1 MALNEQYLQDLSD
14 LFVQDLRGSDYYR
27 NLSQP
32 EKNELERRLHEESLQ
47 GRHPLL
53 PGADEDDLAR
63 LREIAEQELGV
74 TLPVSIQEVLRQVDG
89 FVENGVTLYGVD
101 AEIRGVEFESG
112 PGLIAENSVTWSGTP
127 ETARRYLFI
136 GDSDLWYFA
145 IEIETG
151 LPVVLDRLS
160 LTREHP
166 FSSVEEMVEDMLEQ
180 ALGIF
185 GEHQQDEPEV
195 QHQKDLE
202 NVRFRFSN
210 N

>member
-1 MALNEQYLQDLSD
+1 MVLNQQYLQDLSD

-32 EKNELERRLHEESLQ
+32 EKNELEQRIHEESLQ

-53 PGADEDDLAR
+53 PGADEEDLAR
-63 LREIAEQELGV
+63 LREIVEQELGV
-74 TLPVSIQEVLRQVDG
+74 ILPVSIQEVLRQVDG

-101 AEIRGVEFESG
+101 AEIRGTELESG
-112 PGLIAENSVTWSGTP
+112 PGLVAENSLTWSDTP
-127 ETARRYLFI
+127 ETARRYIFI

-151 LPVVLDRLS
+151 LPVVLDRSS
-160 LTREHP
+160 LAQEHP

-185 GEHQQDEPEV
+185 GEHRQDEAEV
-195 QHQKDLE
+195 HQEDLQ
-202 NVRFRFSN
+202 NAGFRFSN

>member
-1 MALNEQYLQDLSD
+1 MVLNQQYLQDLSD

-32 EKNELERRLHEESLQ
+32 EKNELEQRIHEESLQ

-53 PGADEDDLAR
+53 PGADEEDLAR
-63 LREIAEQELGV
+63 LREIVEQELGV

-101 AEIRGVEFESG
+101 AEIRGTELESG
-112 PGLIAENSVTWSGTP
+112 PGLVAENSLTWSDTP
-127 ETARRYLFI
+127 ETARRYIFI

-151 LPVVLDRLS
+151 LPVVLDRSS
-160 LTREHP
+160 LAQEHP

-185 GEHQQDEPEV
+185 GEHRQDEAEV
-195 QHQKDLE
+195 HQEDLQ
-202 NVRFRFSN
+202 NAGFRFSN

>member
-27 NLSQP
+27 NLSQA
-32 EKNELERRLHEESLQ
+32 EKNELEQRLHEESLH
-47 GRHPLL
+47 GRYPLL
-53 PGADEDDLAR
+53 PGADEEDLAE
-63 LREIAEQELGV
+63 LRKIAEQELGI
-74 TLPVSIQEVLRQVDG
+74 TLPVSIEEVLRQVDG

-101 AEIRGVEFESG
+101 AEIRDTEFESG
-112 PGLIAENSVTWSGTP
+112 PGFIAENSVTWSDTP
-127 ETARRYLFI
+127 ETARRYLFV

-151 LPVVLDRLS
+151 LPVVLDRSS
-160 LTREHP
+160 LAQEHS
-166 FSSVEEMVEDMLEQ
+166 FSSFEEMVEDMLKQ

-195 QHQKDLE
+195 QHQEDIK
-202 NVRFRFSN
+202 NARFRFSN

>member
-32 EKNELERRLHEESLQ
+32 EKNQLEQRLHEESSQ

-53 PGADEDDLAR
+53 PGAEEEDLAR
-63 LREIAEQELGV
+63 LREIAVQELGV
-74 TLPVSIQEVLRQVDG
+74 TLPISIQEVLRQVDG

-101 AEIRGVEFESG
+101 AEIRGTEFESG
-112 PGLIAENSVTWSGTP
+112 PGLIAENSVTWSDTP
-127 ETARRYLFI
+127 QTARRYLFI

-151 LPVVLDRLS
+151 HPVALDRVS
-160 LTREHP
+160 LAQEHLFP
-166 FSSVEEMVEDMLEQ
+166 SVDEMVEDMLQQ

-185 GEHQQDEPEV
+185 GESQQDEPDE
-195 QHQKDLE
+195 QHQEHLE
-202 NVRFRFSN
+202 NEGFRFSN

>member
-27 NLSQP
+27 NLSEA
-32 EKNELERRLHEESLQ
+32 EKQEVEQRLHEEALQ

-53 PGADEDDLAR
+53 PGADEASLAK
-63 LREIAEQELGV
+63 LQEAAEQELGI
-74 TLPVSIQEVLRQVDG
+74 TLPVSVQEVLRQVDG

-101 AEIRGVEFESG
+101 AEFRGDEFESV
-112 PGLIAENSVTWSGTP
+112 PGLIAENSVTWSDTP
-127 ETARRYLFI
+127 ETARRYLLV

-151 LPVVLDRLS
+151 RPIVLDRSS
-160 LTREHP
+160 LAQEHL
-166 FSSVEEMVEDMLEQ
+166 FSSVEDMVEDMLQQ

-185 GEHQQDEPEV
+185 GKNQHDPLEE
-195 QHQKDLE
+195 QHQEYVEDE
-202 NVRFRFSN
+202 GFRFSKN
-210 N
+210 

>member
-27 NLSQP
+27 NLSRP
-32 EKNELERRLHEESLQ
+32 EKNQLEQRLHEESSQ

-53 PGADEDDLAR
+53 PGAEEEDLAR
-63 LREIAEQELGV
+63 LREIAVQELGV
-74 TLPVSIQEVLRQVDG
+74 TLPISIQEVLRQIDG

-101 AEIRGVEFESG
+101 AEIRGAEFESG
-112 PGLIAENSVTWSGTP
+112 PGLVAENSVTWSDTP
-127 ETARRYLFI
+127 QTARRYLFI

-151 LPVVLDRLS
+151 LPVVLDRLT
-160 LTREHP
+160 LAQEHL
-166 FSSVEEMVEDMLEQ
+166 FSSVEEMVEDMLQQ

-185 GEHQQDEPEV
+185 GEHQQDEPDE
-195 QHQKDLE
+195 QHQEHLE
-202 NVRFRFSN
+202 NEGFRFSN